1 MTSTKDS
8 PTTATE
14 DTSTSVLPT
23 STSQTTTTDP
33 AQPADLPGDDDD
45 DILAIDLSSLSI
57 SPPQPDS
64 TTEQHITLP
73 ILQPLSTPAM
83 LAACRDPSSRIVRMP
98 NNRASDARGPELL
111 DITPLGGAWRHAL
124 SKLPPPAAV
133 TFDLTLPKP
142 TATATPAEGEGNADP
157 GADALPRVYWAT
169 STGPAVDV
177 AVEQVKVMRLVVTL
191 ASATWVR
198 RNGKDVRFDVVYG
211 ADDEPSQRAVEG
223 LRQQLDGIAGSARGE
238 PTGAVQG
245 V

>member
-8 PTTATE
+8 PSTATE
-14 DTSTSVLPT
+14 DTSISVLPT
-23 STSQTTTTDP
+23 DTSQPTITDP
-33 AQPADLPGDDDD
+33 VQSEDLPGDDD

-64 TTEQHITLP
+64 TTEHITLP
-73 ILQPLSTPAM
+73 LLQPLSTPAM
-83 LAACRDPSSRIVRMP
+83 LAACRNPSSRIVRIP
-98 NNRASDARGPELL
+98 NGRASDARGPELL
-111 DITPLGGAWRHAL
+111 DITALGNTWRHAL

-142 TATATPAEGEGNADP
+142 TPAEGERSADADAD
-157 GADALPRVYWAT
+157 ADALPRVHWAT
-169 STGPAVDV
+169 STGSAVAV

-198 RNGKDVRFDVVYG
+198 RSGKDVRFDVVYG

-223 LRQQLDGIAGSARGE
+223 LRQQLDGIGGFRGG
-238 PTGAVQG
+238 PMGAMRG